1 MTALIAWRE
10 FRSLFLS
17 PLAWTVLAVVQ
28 FLLAFVFL
36 AQLEQ
41 FQLVQPQLL
50 GSEGA
55 PGVTDIVAVPVLATA
70 TSLLL
75 LIVPLLTMRVFAEER
90 RSGTLMLLRSS
101 PVSTAQIVLGKY
113 LGLVAM
119 LAVLIGMVV
128 LMPISLALG
137 TTLDWGKL
145 AAATLGLM
153 LMVSAFAAA
162 GLYLSTLTRQPMIA
176 AVAAFGLLLLL
187 WMIDWAGS
195 AAQRFT
201 DIVSYLSLIRHYQ
214 PLLRGVFD
222 SADVVY
228 YLLFVVLFIGLAIR
242 RLDAETAL
250 PGWRLRAQGWGFIVL
265 FVAALGTAALLSTR
279 YSFEADWTAA
289 RRNTLTDASRELAR
303 SIERPVKVTAYL
315 RATGVAQRQVQD
327 LVARYQREADVFTL
341 EFVNPDLDPARAREA
356 GVATDNVLVLEYD
369 GRIEHLSSPDERAF
383 SQALQRL
390 TRGGDRL
397 LVFTT
402 GHGERNPLGQ
412 ANHDLGVF
420 GVELRRQ
427 GVQVQTL
434 NPVTTGEIPAGTSA
448 LVVTQPRAQFVPG
461 TAEPI
466 VDYIARGG
474 NVLWLADP
482 EALHG
487 LEPVARALGISV
499 SEATVEDTA
508 ARMFGIDDPRLVVVA
523 SYGAHPVTQDFEIV
537 TLFPHAA
544 TVAPVANAEGWT
556 ATPLLSTIAGETI
569 GVALGRGEQRVVVI
583 GDGDFLANQY
593 LNNGGNLELG
603 LNAVNWLVTDDSQ
616 LDIAL
621 RSARDLSL
629 TLSRNAYIAIGAGFL
644 FVLPLVLVG
653 VGVGVWRRRRRR

>member
-1 MTALIAWRE
+1 MIALIAWRE

-17 PLAWTVLAVVQ
+17 PLAWAVLAVVQ
-28 FLLAFVFL
+28 FILAFVFL

-50 GSEGA
+50 GADGA
-55 PGVTDIVAVPVLATA
+55 PGVTDIVAIPVLATA

-101 PVSTAQIVLGKY
+101 PVSASQIVLGKY

-119 LAVLIGMVV
+119 LAVLVAMVV
-128 LMPISLALG
+128 LMPVSLSLG

-162 GLYLSTLTRQPMIA
+162 GLFLSTLTRQPMVA
-176 AVAAFGLLLLL
+176 AVATFGLLLLL
-187 WMIDWAGS
+187 WIS
-195 AAQRFT
+195 T
-201 DIVSYLSLIRHYQ
+201 DVVSYLSLIRHYQ
-214 PLLRGVFD
+214 PLLRGVVD

-228 YLLFVVLFIGLAIR
+228 YLLFIALFIGLAIR

-265 FVAALGTAALLSTR
+265 FVAALGTAAWLSTR
-279 YSFEADWTAA
+279 YSFEADWTAGD
-289 RRNTLTDASRELAR
+289 RNTLTDASRELAR
-303 SIERPVKVTAYL
+303 SIDRPVTVTAYL
-315 RATGVAQRQVQD
+315 RATGVAQRQVED
-327 LVARYQREADVFTL
+327 LVARYQRESDAFTL
-341 EFVNPDLDPARAREA
+341 EFVNPDLDPARARAA
-356 GVATDNVLVLEYD
+356 GVAADNVVVVEYD
-369 GRIEHLSSPDERAF
+369 GRTEHLSSPDERAF

-397 LVFTT
+397 LVFTA
-402 GHGERNPLGQ
+402 GHGERNPHGE

-420 GVELRRQ
+420 GAELRRQ
-427 GVQVQTL
+427 GVQVQNL

-461 TAEPI
+461 AVEPI
-466 VDYIARGG
+466 VDFIARGG
-474 NVLWLADP
+474 NLLWLAEP
-482 EALHG
+482 GPPRG
-487 LEPVARALGISV
+487 LEPVAQALGVVIG
-499 SEATVEDTA
+499 ATPVEDTA
-508 ARMFGIDDPRLVVVA
+508 SQMFGIEDRRLVVVA
-523 SYGAHPVTQDFEIV
+523 AYGAHPVTQDFSIV

-544 TVAPVANAEGWT
+544 ALEVAVGANGWT

-569 GVALGRGEQRVVVI
+569 GVALERGEQRVAVV

-603 LNAVNWLVTDDSQ
+603 LNLVNWLVTDDSQ
-616 LDIAL
+616 IDIAL

-629 TLSRNAYIAIGAGFL
+629 MLSRNAYIVIAAGFL
-644 FVLPLVLVG
+644 FVLPLLLVG
-653 VGVGVWRRRRRR
+653 TGVFVWRRRRRR